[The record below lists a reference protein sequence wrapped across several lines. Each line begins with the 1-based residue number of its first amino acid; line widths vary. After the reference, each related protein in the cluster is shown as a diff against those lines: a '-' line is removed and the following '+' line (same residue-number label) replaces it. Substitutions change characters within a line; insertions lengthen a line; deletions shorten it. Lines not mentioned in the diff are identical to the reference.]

1 MSDVS
6 TFKRG
11 QVIWA
16 VWRAFSHLG
25 QDPRPE
31 QVPTTFKTRV
41 RKMGELGVPLSE
53 KEKPGQSGIDIEYTA
68 YNAFELAV
76 ALTCQDTGLKQS
88 EVAFFMRHSRPALRA
103 CYERIMASPPSPG
116 MQILGRDRPNSPTR
130 MVVQAPDP
138 KGLGD
143 PSRSNVA
150 DTSCFMSFRYV
161 EIREAWSNLKFK
173 SSDWGGKG
181 EHPFFFV
188 PKFHYGLVELAKEM
202 DWIAAA
208 YQDNI
213 RIVIELS
220 NLAVIVT
227 ESLTRAPE
235 IRRGRQ

>member
-1 MSDVS
+1 MSNVE

-11 QVIWA
+11 QVVWA

-25 QDPRPE
+25 QDPRRIPAA
-31 QVPTTFKTRV
+31 FKTRV
-41 RKMGELGVPLSE
+41 RKMNELGVPLSQ
-53 KEKPGQSGIDIEYTA
+53 KEKPGQPGIDIEYTA

-88 EVAFFMRHSRPALRA
+88 EVAFFMRHSRPSLRT
-103 CYERIMASPPSPG
+103 CYERIMASPPSPS
-116 MQILGRDRPNSPTR
+116 MQILGRDRPKSPPC
-130 MVVQAPDP
+130 MVMQGGDP

-143 PSRSNVA
+143 QNRANVA

-173 SSDWGGKG
+173 STDWGGKG
-181 EHPFFFV
+181 KHPFFFV
-188 PKFHYGLVELAKEM
+188 PKFHYGLAELAKEM
-202 DWIAAA
+202 DWIATA

-227 ESLTRAPE
+227 ESLKRAPE

>member
-1 MSDVS
+1 MPFGAGADLESAGNAAVKTDPFV
-6 TFKRG
+6 KDRYP
-11 QVIWA
+11 VIPI
-16 VWRAFSHLG
+16 G
-25 QDPRPE
+25 
-31 QVPTTFKTRV
+31 
-41 RKMGELGVPLSE
+41 GVPVDDDCRLVMVRGHRNRRFNRVS
-53 KEKPGQSGIDIEYTA
+53 QTFSD
-68 YNAFELAV
+68 AFELAV

-103 CYERIMASPPSPG
+103 CYERIMESPPSPG
-116 MQILGRDRPNSPTR
+116 MQILGRDRPNSPTC

-227 ESLTRAPE
+227 ESLKRAPE

>member
-1 MSDVS
+1 MSNVE

-11 QVIWA
+11 QVVWA

-25 QDPRPE
+25 QD
-31 QVPTTFKTRV
+31 QVPAAFKTRV
-41 RKMGELGVPLSE
+41 RKMSELGVPLSQ
-53 KEKPGQSGIDIEYTA
+53 KEKPGQPGIDIEYTA

-88 EVAFFMRHSRPALRA
+88 EVAFFVRHSRSSLRT
-103 CYERIMASPPSPG
+103 CYQRIMASPPSPS
-116 MQILGRDRPNSPTR
+116 MLILGTDRPNSPR
-130 MVVQAPDP
+130 RIVVQDGDP

-143 PSRSNVA
+143 QSRAKIA

-161 EIREAWSNLKFK
+161 EIREAWSKLKFK

-181 EHPFFFV
+181 EQPFFFV
-188 PKFHYGLVELAKEM
+188 PKFHYGLAALAKEM
-202 DWIAAA
+202 DWIATA

-227 ESLTRAPE
+227 EALKQAPE
-235 IRRGRQ
+235 TRRGRQ